1 MEDEYRIVKVSY
13 AVGDLIPGVPAELR
27 DLFPE
32 ARQIIT
38 RYEVQ
43 VKGTFLWHTIKQFRK
58 IRPAFRLLTLLK
70 DKEDETKEI

>member
-43 VKGTFLWHTIKQFRK
+43 V
-58 IRPAFRLLTLLK
+58 
-70 DKEDETKEI
+70 